1 MNEILPWGAVAA
13 LVGLYAYSKGWIL
26 ANFKSITPLE
36 AHELLKDT
44 KGTALL
50 DVRTPM
56 EYKQESIKGAILI
69 PLHELRENL
78 SKLEKVKDKQI
89 VVYCRSGNRSVTA
102 SRILAKNGFLP
113 LNVKG
118 GINRWKNLG
127 IELH

>member
-1 MNEILPWGAVAA
+1 MNEILTWGAVAA
-13 LVGLYAYSKGWIL
+13 LGGLYAYSKGWIL

-44 KGTALL
+44 KGTLLL

-56 EYKQESIKGAILI
+56 EFKQESIKGAILI
-69 PLHELRENL
+69 PLHELPNNL
-78 SKLEKVKDKQI
+78 KKLEKYKEHKI
-89 VVYCRSGNRSVTA
+89 LVYCRSGNRSVTA

-127 IELH
+127 IELR